1 MSAPRNTAV
10 TKPKTPV
17 STKKPPVT
25 TTNSVKQGPTNTS
38 NQKSSINDKS
48 DKTPK
53 SDSPGVHRRTQSKE
67 IPKQAFDPG
76 VRVQTTSDFNE
87 SDLSIIKMLEGDVH
101 HDHYEEFE
109 EIKLKDEI
117 TALKRD
123 LGMKNNLVERLMKE
137 NSDLRKELDELLTT
151 VETAKDK
158 INTKLVGCNQR
169 IQELEDEIKTLKTEN
184 TQLQQREKDAINKAN
199 LKELEDYVGK
209 YYLDAKKGIDEFYSK
224 LNEKIADFMDLPR
237 IPAENLSTVVL
248 NQNQDD
254 SKLEA
259 NKKILQ
265 RAMTQLPDQEQ
276 SRGKNR
282 HGASR
287 PSNGSISHM
296 SVPNKGKA
304 LASNLSPSSGK
315 TGRLGALSASNRR
328 RKMVTLY
335 NFDDIVPTDRSDGN
349 FAGIFYTNES
359 VRKSPKGNFT
369 PKEKSSELP
378 KYEF

>member
-1 MSAPRNTAV
+1 
-10 TKPKTPV
+10 
-17 STKKPPVT
+17 
-25 TTNSVKQGPTNTS
+25 
-38 NQKSSINDKS
+38 
-48 DKTPK
+48 
-53 SDSPGVHRRTQSKE
+53 
-67 IPKQAFDPG
+67 
-76 VRVQTTSDFNE
+76 
-87 SDLSIIKMLEGDVH
+87 
-101 HDHYEEFE
+101 
-109 EIKLKDEI
+109 LKDEI

-184 TQLQQREKDAINKAN
+184 LNYQQQLQQREKDVINKAN

-209 YYLDAKKGIDEFYSK
+209 YYVDAKKGIDEFYSK

-248 NQNQDD
+248 NQNPED
-254 SKLEA
+254 SKIDSS
-259 NKKILQ
+259 KKILQ

-287 PSNGSISHM
+287 PNNGSISHM
-296 SVPNKGKA
+296 SVPNKGKT

-315 TGRLGALSASNRR
+315 SGRLGALSASNRR

-369 PKEKSSELP
+369 PKEELP